1 MNQRAN
7 HREQADDTTNVLI
20 SRSKHLISLVPIYL
34 LRCLLPKNVSR
45 NSYGDKDVS
54 SELADE

>member
-1 MNQRAN
+1 MRT
-7 HREQADDTTNVLI
+7 REQADDTTNVLI